1 MIFIASFSLSFITIN
16 PIDDYTDILIKE
28 IIVSEIGNGTINKI
42 ASYMYT
48 SLYPL
53 LRFSLKHIKTTIE
66 QANVRVPRCYQH
78 LSPKWGSTFHSL
90 ISSKS
95 VVWQREAGAGGHSC
109 GKLL

>member
-1 MIFIASFSLSFITIN
+1 MFITDN

-28 IIVSEIGNGTINKI
+28 IVASEIGNGIIKKI

-48 SLYPL
+48 GLYPL
-53 LRFSLKHIKTTIE
+53 LRFSLKHVNTTIK
-66 QANVRVPRCYQH
+66 QANVRVPGCYQL
-78 LSPKWGSTFHSL
+78 LSPEDASTFRSL

-109 GKLL
+109 GNLL